1 MKDLFITDK
10 EGVAITKD
18 NNPRMYEIVMNE
30 YKSSLSYLTN
40 VAEQKNRL
48 VKALELNGGFKLG
61 KDVFFCFGGNNT
73 HDEYLEVEE
82 GYSDLEVIDYVD
94 NTRHQLSCHN
104 FPILNADFT
113 ATPYVVIKSALVRKD
128 DFGNHY
134 ADTNLARVM
143 WACDSRGN
151 TNYSK
156 VVSYWL
162 LEHERAVLPS
172 TLKKKLDEKVER
184 VLLDVS
190 QKNVLQSV
198 TAYTI
203 AKYKRLFP
211 KASVTTCGL
220 YGAKHR
226 YFGEGVKV
234 EFGNGSSVELKVF
247 SERDQ
252 EYVHKYYDAKVKE
265 LDLGGLLDY
274 LSK

>member
-1 MKDLFITDK
+1 MVDLHITNK

-18 NNPRMYEIVMNE
+18 NNPRMYKIVENE

-48 VKALELNGGFKLG
+48 VRLLESQGGFKLG
-61 KDVFFCFGGNNT
+61 KDVFFCFGGDKTYNK
-73 HDEYLEVEE
+73 YLEVKE
-82 GYSDLEVIDYVD
+82 GYSDLEVIDYED
-94 NTRHQLSCHN
+94 NTRHHLSCHN

-113 ATPYVVIKSALVRKD
+113 ATPYVVIKSAVVRKD

-134 ADTNLARVM
+134 ADKDLARVM
-143 WACDSRGN
+143 FACDNRGN
-151 TNYSK
+151 AIYSK
-156 VVSYWL
+156 VACYWL

-184 VLLDVS
+184 VLMDVS
-190 QKNVLQSV
+190 HKNILESV
-198 TAYTI
+198 TKYTI
-203 AKYKRLFP
+203 NKYKKMYP
-211 KASVTTCGL
+211 KASITTCGL
-220 YGAKHR
+220 YGTKGR
-226 YFGEGVKV
+226 YFGEGVKID
-234 EFGNGSSVELKVF
+234 FGNGSSVELKVS

-265 LDLGGLLDY
+265 LDFGSLLNY